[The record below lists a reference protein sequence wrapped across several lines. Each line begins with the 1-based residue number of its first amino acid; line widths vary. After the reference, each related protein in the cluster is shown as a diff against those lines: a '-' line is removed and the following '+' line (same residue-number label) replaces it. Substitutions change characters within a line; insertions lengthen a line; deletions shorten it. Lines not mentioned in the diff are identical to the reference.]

1 MDYKNIIT
9 YELWLEKMQS
19 KGYDFTDT
27 SVLDGSHFQSQDEAI
42 EDYFQDTFNTIYE
55 LVREYRGNK
64 WTELFF
70 EDMSQ
75 DVESDIEAARYKD
88 ALIKALIEQAVYIYD
103 NGSVEAS
110 GEVNP
115 DRHEYAPKAVKAL
128 WGLVIKG

>member
-27 SVLDGSHFQSQDEAI
+27 SVLDGSHFQSQEEAI
-42 EDYFQDTFNTIYE
+42 DDYFQDTFNTIYE

-75 DVESDIEAARYKD
+75 DVESDLDALRYKD